1 MLQFQH
7 RATSPNRHFVS
18 INYVWSIYHAGN
30 VSYVNWKQNAANS
43 WNGWFTMIWQCG
55 ADRSFYG
62 LTSIRFLSC
71 SHVKKNLAAFR
82 SICKGLLY
90 NEASYIHGILIPY
103 ITLTFRF
110 NFHLLYIL
118 ECWSWCTEY
127 LFLMCQS
134 ARETNKRWL
143 NKSVKKRYQC
153 SHLIIRNNDT
163 NEFKGWDFLKI
174 IT

>member
-1 MLQFQH
+1 MDYAAIPTH
-7 RATSPNRHFVS
+7 SPNRHFVS

-110 NFHLLYIL
+110 NFHLLYVHLRMLIMVHRIFISDVP
-118 ECWSWCTEY
+118 EC
-127 LFLMCQS
+127 
-134 ARETNKRWL
+134 
-143 NKSVKKRYQC
+143 
-153 SHLIIRNNDT
+153 
-163 NEFKGWDFLKI
+163 KGDK
-174 IT
+174 